1 MYRDDLHLQHAVRSR
16 SSDPES
22 RLGQLQMPYARR
34 AYTHARARQRSMRDS
49 QIRACSEGD
58 SAQRTQGPR
67 SEGDSAQRHAGGS
80 EGDSA
85 QRHAGGLALSHC
97 HTSYL
102 FFSTHLL
109 WADRVT
115 MVVGRPTPSLL
126 LPLCLDPNPK
136 P

>member
-16 SSDPES
+16 SSGQES

-34 AYTHARARQRSMRDS
+34 AYTHARARQKSMRDS
-49 QIRACSEGD
+49 QIRTYSEGD
-58 SAQRTQGPR
+58 STQRTQGPR
-67 SEGDSAQRHAGGS
+67 S

-109 WADRVT
+109 WADRIT
-115 MVVGRPTPSLL
+115 MVAGSPIPSLL